1 MRAIT
6 VLTATLL
13 MLGGCGEAS
22 APAETGPALAA
33 RAAPGPADS
42 NKQALPVTFNALGQ
56 PVLIEPRR
64 AGQTEVI
71 VNAQPTAKYWA
82 AMTQDEIRSQ
92 LDLTETVIQV
102 EKIGRSGSITPA
114 IGSISVSKGSYRV
127 SFLYMQYKN
136 EACGVG
142 GTARVGVGMVVSAVI
157 NTNERKLTL
166 SSLLPLVAAAE
177 DNKVSGSLIVR
188 TIGITSTS
196 SVLSGY
202 VGQNLQLTTESLIK
216 AMESLA
222 VVRAVLES
230 SDARLSPNFMAVN
243 GGAGAQSCLT
253 TVVPDAQA
261 IGSRT
266 PLTAAMV
273 ARASA

>member
-1 MRAIT
+1 MRVSIILAAS
-6 VLTATLL
+6 LAL
-13 MLGGCGEAS
+13 MGGCGQVS
-22 APAETGPALAA
+22 APAEKGPVLASTAA
-33 RAAPGPADS
+33 RAPANP
-42 NKQALPVTFNALGQ
+42 NKQFKGASFNALGQ

-64 AGQTEVI
+64 AGQTQII
-71 VNAQPTAKYWA
+71 VNAVPTSKYWA
-82 AMTQDEIRSQ
+82 SMTQDEIRSE

-102 EKIGRSGSITPA
+102 ERIGRSGSITPA

-136 EACGVG
+136 ESCGTD
-142 GTARVGVGMVVSAVI
+142 GTVRVGVGMVVSAVI
-157 NTNERKLTL
+157 NTSERKLTL

-177 DNKVSGSLIVR
+177 DNKVSGSLTVR

-230 SDARLSPNFMAVN
+230 SDARLSPNFMAIN
-243 GGAGAQSCLT
+243 GGAGAASCLAIASPNGT
-253 TVVPDAQA
+253 A
-261 IGSRT
+261 IGSNT
-266 PLTAAMV
+266 PLTASLMQGGPT
-273 ARASA
+273 